1 MRPAVLIGTLPSGEK
16 FPRRIGVSSQ
26 LPLNIAGKEIKRVY
40 LYWTRTAVNL
50 RDSAGLKPRL
60 ADSWIA
66 SPGILFL
73 NLPNRSKAGPK
84 GRRKAARRT
93 WCAGTA
99 IVGYQH
105 WLYSLIRP

>member
-1 MRPAVLIGTLPSGEK
+1 VRSSVLIGALRGREK
-16 FPRRIGVSSQ
+16 FPRRIGLGSQ

-40 LYWTRTAVNL
+40 LYRTRTAVNL
-50 RDSAGLKPRL
+50 RDSAGLKSRL

-84 GRRKAARRT
+84 GRWKAARRT